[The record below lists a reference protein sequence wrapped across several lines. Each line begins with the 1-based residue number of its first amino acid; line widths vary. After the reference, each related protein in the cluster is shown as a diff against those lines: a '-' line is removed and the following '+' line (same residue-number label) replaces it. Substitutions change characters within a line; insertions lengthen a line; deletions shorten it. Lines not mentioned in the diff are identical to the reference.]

1 MNDPCKDCPTRKM
14 LAKLC
19 DFHVWGEDCFYVCEE
34 YEAYKA
40 ALKAQEEGH
49 DRSGQGDKRD

>member
-1 MNDPCKDCPTRKM
+1 MTDPCKDCPTRKM

-40 ALKAQEEGH
+40 AQKAQEEGH
-49 DRSGQGDKRD
+49 DRPGQGD